1 MDKENSQK
9 ILNAQRKNDSAM
21 SYIFKS
27 ALLSL
32 FLGLFIVKTLLENLF
47 SYFTTSRIINQL
59 MFNGSQS
66 FKPSTAQQFL
76 NSISLITFLIKHI
89 DFLLYFQF
97 NLLPYAIKW
106 IKKDE
111 EEHMFDHCL
120 IFMIPKC

>member
-106 IKKDE
+106 IKKDV
-111 EEHMFDHCL
+111 
-120 IFMIPKC
+120 